1 MIDIVKEGLKIQETN
16 VHSLLDE
23 RIMQTMG
30 RLEAGCKRLSLIFTV
45 VTEDF
50 NDEAE
55 IGRKVKKIILET
67 PVKDFGVGE

>member
-1 MIDIVKEGLKIQETN
+1 MNDN
-16 VHSLLDE
+16 VHSLIDE
-23 RIMQTMG
+23 RVIRMMDK
-30 RLEAGCKRLSLIFTV
+30 LAEAGRKLSQIYEIV
-45 VTEDF
+45 NEDF